1 MDDFTSSTRTT
12 DRSACA
18 LDSSTRTMEPPALAL
33 TCKSV
38 RSTLWDYSAGT
49 LDGSDSS
56 MVAAHIRD
64 CGECDLHRAEV
75 RSLRTGLKSLPEMSV
90 SPLLRTRLRVIA
102 SRERSRQALRRTLSA
117 RMAEFRSRLKL
128 MFDNLLRPIAVPAVG
143 GMLASFLCFGVIVDT
158 LHFHPEWDYDI
169 PVGLFTQVTI
179 DDVSPFSVNGKDVL
193 VQLTIDRDGAVSG
206 FEVPQGTASP
216 DELKEIGN
224 LVLYSS
230 FTPATAFGER
240 VTGKILVNIQHI
252 NVRG

>member
-1 MDDFTSSTRTT
+1 
-12 DRSACA
+12 
-18 LDSSTRTMEPPALAL
+18 
-33 TCKSV
+33 
-38 RSTLWDYSAGT
+38 
-49 LDGSDSS
+49 
-56 MVAAHIRD
+56 MVAMHLRE

-75 RSLRTGLKSLPEMSV
+75 RSLRTGLKSLPQMSV

-102 SRERSRQALRRTLSA
+102 SRERSRQALRRNLAA
-117 RMAEFRSRLKL
+117 RIIEFRSRLKL
-128 MFDNLLRPIAVPAVG
+128 LFDNVLRPIAVPAAG

-158 LHFHPEWDYDI
+158 LHVHPEWDYDI

-179 DDVSPFSVNGKDVL
+179 DDVSPFSVINGKDVL
-193 VQLTIDRDGAVSG
+193 VQLTIDKTGAVSG

-230 FTPATAFGER
+230 FTPATAFGQR